1 MDKIEIIRNK
11 SERLALKVESIK
23 AEIEQAKGREIS
35 RLPELKQDLSIA
47 VDQLQRQEIVMQ
59 MASNFDKLKFIK
71 EATPA
76 KLYTAYMSVNDS
88 KKAIELKKIRLSE
101 LDFSLGEGTSVDW
114 LNLFIFD
121 LIEKTGVPKMEFSDV
136 EFLAFEIYS
145 QNKHLSTPEIVL
157 VFRRIATGFYGSL
170 FNKVN
175 ALSVCPMFA
184 EYRKERLS
192 ALDQIEKERN
202 PPSSMASDLQ
212 NFGKEAFSR
221 LPEGP
226 FLRQYA
232 ELGRTKEA
240 RKLFKDKIKAP
251 EDSDEIKA
259 IKNQMHAL
267 LLAMSTAD
275 KETAEILQDRYNL
288 LAEKIK

>member
-1 MDKIEIIRNK
+1 MDKIDIIRTK
-11 SERLALKVESIK
+11 SERLALKVESLK
-23 AEIEQAKGREIS
+23 AEIQEAKDIS

-47 VDQLQRQEIVMQ
+47 IEQYQRQDIVLQ
-59 MASNFDKLKFIK
+59 MAANFDKLKFIK
-71 EATPA
+71 DATPA
-76 KLYTAYMSVNDS
+76 KLYNAYMSVNDS
-88 KKAIELKKIRLSE
+88 KKAIELQKIRLSE
-101 LDFSLGEGTSVDW
+101 LDFSLGEGTAVDW

-121 LIEKTGVPKMEFSDV
+121 LVEKTGVPKMEFSDV

-184 EYRKERLS
+184 EYRKERLA

-221 LPEGP
+221 LPEGS

-240 RKLFKDKIKAP
+240 RKLFKDKIKTPDDSP
-251 EDSDEIKA
+251 EIAA
-259 IKNQMHAL
+259 IKTQMHGY
-267 LLAMSTAD
+267 LLAMSATD
-275 KETAEILQDRYNL
+275 DPETIRILNENYES
-288 LAEKIK
+288 LAVQLKK